1 MKKIRTISVL
11 LMLAYFFIGCGDK
24 TGSKEDSQ
32 TSPTN
37 DGNRT
42 TFLLAGDYYY
52 NQHLDIQDK
61 IVSYRK
67 SIFGS
72 QQVDSRFWI
81 STIDLDKEGCLK
93 TLHVSFGN
101 LKENGDFEFVNV
113 NYNDFLSEF
122 TTRYRHL
129 DEYSN
134 VVRLH
139 QQEMYYD
146 NEYHKAKLKYEG
158 GYNQSEEMKGFLS
171 GKKHAESL
179 EYFLS
184 NDNMVLAVVP
194 VNRDG
199 GSRNTWDV
207 STIFY
212 YYVNDWTEKTT
223 QHIQTLA
230 TLKEYLLQSKQ
241 GF

>member
-1 MKKIRTISVL
+1 MKKNKTISVL

-42 TFLLAGDYYY
+42 TFLMAGDYYY

-72 QQVDSRFWI
+72 QQVDSRFLI
-81 STIDLDKEGCLK
+81 STSDLDKEGYLK

-146 NEYHKAKLKYEG
+146 NEYHKAKLKYEE
-158 GYNQSEEMKGFLS
+158 GYNQSEEMKGFPS
-171 GKKHAESL
+171 GMKYAESL

-194 VNRDG
+194 VHRDG
-199 GSRNTWDV
+199 GSRNTLDV

-212 YYVNDWTEKTT
+212 YYVNDWTEETS

>member
-1 MKKIRTISVL
+1 M
-11 LMLAYFFIGCGDK
+11 
-24 TGSKEDSQ
+24 
-32 TSPTN
+32 
-37 DGNRT
+37 
-42 TFLLAGDYYY
+42 FLLAGDYYY

-67 SIFGS
+67 SIFGN
-72 QQVDSRFWI
+72 QQVDSRLMIFP
-81 STIDLDKEGCLK
+81 SDLDKEGYLK

-194 VNRDG
+194 VHRDG

-212 YYVNDWTEKTT
+212 YYVNDWTEETS

-230 TLKEYLLQSKQ
+230 TLKEFLLQSKQ